1 MKQKT
6 INSQLTNYKTYLHYR
21 KNMLRLA
28 TNVLNIKN
36 VPKFI
41 DLAYVNKILLQN
53 GSIVWF
59 YDDVLDTLMAL
70 PYVNLAGL
78 DVYYRPYRVQAI
90 GANGA
95 TYNLKPEE
103 FVIMY
108 DNTLREPLMPDIV
121 NTAERLAMCRR
132 ICDINIV
139 QQKTPRVW
147 QVPKGMEKS
156 FKDAINEIDAMQDL
170 IVGYDGLGLENV
182 NLCLEPAPFVADKI
196 EEYRVKLWS
205 EFLAEIGISSVS
217 YQKKERLISDE
228 VTYSLGGT
236 VCFRQ
241 DRFTPR
247 QDAIEEINEKF
258 KDILTKPLEVEFYDG
273 LPTTLREVEREV
285 MGNDIQQLS
294 VLSNNTETKQDA
306 TGAL

>member
-6 INSQLTNYKTYLHYR
+6 INSQLTNYKTYIRYR
-21 KNMLRLA
+21 QNMIRLA

-36 VPKFI
+36 APKFI
-41 DLAYVNKILLQN
+41 DMDYVNRILLKN
-53 GSIVWF
+53 GAIVWF
-59 YDDVLDTLMAL
+59 YDDILDTMLAL
-70 PYVNLAGL
+70 PFTNLAGL
-78 DVYYRPYRVQAI
+78 DVYYRPYRVQAL
-90 GANGA
+90 GANGI
-95 TYNLKPEE
+95 TYNLKPGE

-108 DNTLREPLMPDIV
+108 DNTLREPLMPEII
-121 NTAERLAMCRR
+121 NTAERLALCRR

-182 NLCLEPAPFVADKI
+182 NLCLQPAPFVADKI

-205 EFLAEIGISSVS
+205 EFLADIGISSVS

-241 DRFTPR
+241 DRFNPR
-247 QDAIEEINEKF
+247 KKAIEEINEKF
-258 KDILTKPLEVEFYDG
+258 KDKLEKPLEVEFYDG
-273 LPTTLREVEREV
+273 LPTTLKETEQEV
-285 MGNDIQQLS
+285 MSNDIQQLS
-294 VLSNNTETKQDA
+294 LISNDTEAKQDA
-306 TGAL
+306 TGTI